1 MFRNVREYGRER
13 ACPQRF
19 MAGDRDMVLT
29 VILGRQPHVTVGL
42 PGNFIA
48 KFFRSFAASRPL
60 RSRGNL
66 TRS

>member
-13 ACPQRF
+13 ACSQRF

-29 VILGRQPHVTVGL
+29 VILGRQPHVTAGL

-48 KFFRSFAASRPL
+48 KFFQEF
-60 RSRGNL
+60 RGVPPAQI
-66 TRS
+66 TG